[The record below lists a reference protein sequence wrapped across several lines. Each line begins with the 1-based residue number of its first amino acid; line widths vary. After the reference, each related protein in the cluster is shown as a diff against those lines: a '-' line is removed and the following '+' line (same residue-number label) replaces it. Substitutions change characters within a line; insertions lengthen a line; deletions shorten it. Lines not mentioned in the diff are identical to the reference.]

1 MLSRVMSLGMSGE
14 DHQDQQ
20 RAQAM
25 QHERKVDGIHVPIDM
40 RLSIGGNSTTFDA
53 DPHAPGGR
61 NLRASGY
68 SEDFYRHNEALRK
81 RTQANHG
88 AVPKPE
94 VASTVGLA
102 GAEGL
107 DALQSPVMAL
117 RNRGPYGW
125 NDPLDV
131 IVLPME
137 RFLSKPECLPFIFIV
152 IAVATLGT
160 SVAFFYLISDIS
172 LQQVEPSHAMFHMRY
187 F

>member
-94 VASTVGLA
+94 LA
-102 GAEGL
+102 GGGDGQVNAPQGGGVGVSKWWARKTTITPRPL
-107 DALQSPVMAL
+107 HGA
-117 RNRGPYGW
+117 
-125 NDPLDV
+125 DP
-131 IVLPME
+131 
-137 RFLSKPECLPFIFIV
+137 R
-152 IAVATLGT
+152 
-160 SVAFFYLISDIS
+160 
-172 LQQVEPSHAMFHMRY
+172 
-187 F
+187 